1 MQEKTGRWG
10 NKRKVD
16 HEFKKTLL
24 ENLRPENIHE
34 IQIENFKKKNKI
46 KAKIANG
53 FGNSAQNFGIYSG
66 HVVHSSLPWRHFL
79 MRR

>member
-34 IQIENFKKKNKI
+34 IQIENFKKKNKTKQKLKLQMDLEI
-46 KAKIANG
+46 QHRILEFTVAVWYTHRYHDDT
-53 FGNSAQNFGIYSG
+53 F
-66 HVVHSSLPWRHFL
+66 
-79 MRR
+79 